1 MAALERGTTAPDF
14 TLPAMD
20 GKQFSLREALARGPV
35 LAAFFKISCPTCQYA
50 FPFLQRIYEAH
61 GNKAVTIVGIS
72 QNTKKD
78 TAAFIKEYG
87 ITFPVL
93 LDDTNSYPVSNA
105 YGLTNVPTI
114 FWIAGDGEIEIS
126 SVGWVKKE
134 MEEFNQRAQNPGRW
148 REPLFHNERT
158 GRRLPRRL
166 RFEKLAR
173 GRGLKSGV
181 GRRTS
186 GVGPRTFPAERSRT
200 IREANR
206 PAESKDPYAFNEA
219 MRWNFLCRDWLQ
231 QQWSR
236 AL

>member
-1 MAALERGTTAPDF
+1 MAALEPGTTAPDF

-61 GNKAVTIVGIS
+61 GNQAVTIVGIS

-93 LDDTNSYPVSNA
+93 LDDTSSYPVSNA

-114 FWIAGDGEIEIS
+114 FWIAQDGEIEIS

-134 MEEFNQRAQNPGRW
+134 MEEFNQRAQPQ
-148 REPLFHNERT
+148 PAPQSAVPPERT
-158 GRRLPRRL
+158 DRRLPRRL
-166 RFEKLAR
+166 RIEKLAR
-173 GRGLKSGV
+173 GRGPRAVSGV
-181 GRRTS
+181 RLLSIVILSAADRFACES
-186 GVGPRTFPAERSRT
+186 ACGVEGPLSA
-200 IREANR
+200 
-206 PAESKDPYAFNEA
+206 
-219 MRWNFLCRDWLQ
+219 
-231 QQWSR
+231 
-236 AL
+236 